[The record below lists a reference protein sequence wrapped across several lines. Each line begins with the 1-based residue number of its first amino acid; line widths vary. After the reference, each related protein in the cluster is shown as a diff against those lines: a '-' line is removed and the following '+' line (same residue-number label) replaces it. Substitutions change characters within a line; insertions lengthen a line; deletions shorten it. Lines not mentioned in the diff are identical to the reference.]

1 MNYLTLFITV
11 PLTVF
16 AVLFAVMN
24 TDKVTV
30 RFLPLDG
37 FAFET
42 QISLMVLGMMGAGFF
57 LGALFVWLYTQKLRF
72 QYWKE
77 TRRADRLEKELEQLE
92 KRLGETDTE
101 AENDTQAIEKMP
113 VRA

>member
-1 MNYLTLFITV
+1 MNTLTLFITV

-16 AVLFAVMN
+16 AVVFAVIN

-37 FAFET
+37 FVLET
-42 QISLMVLGMMGAGFF
+42 QISLMALGMMGTGFF
-57 LGALFVWLYTQKLRF
+57 LGALFVWLYTQKLRY
-72 QYWKE
+72 QHWKE
-77 TRRADRLEKELEQLE
+77 TRRAARLEKELEKLE
-92 KRLGETDTE
+92 SRLSETGTQ